1 MAMPVGLERQPS
13 AALTLAT
20 QWSNQSNRSMRS
32 EPRSPMATKESTPF
46 TWSECHNLIPTDAA
60 GVLVRQP
67 PASSA
72 AGVSGLKVSGRLQL
86 PCNHLYHI
94 GLYRGIQAAAVYTC
108 LIAALQAY
116 ALRLQTHVSRLKLNS
131 MCPGESAAAATASL
145 LARASPLDVAQ
156 EVDVAQ
162 AARASDQQRQAG
174 GRWLGGGRA
183 HPWW

>member
-32 EPRSPMATKESTPF
+32 EPRSPVATKESTPF

-94 GLYRGIQAAAVYTC
+94 SLYRRHPGCRHIYLPHCCTAGLCTQTANPC
-108 LIAALQAY
+108 LQAETQFY
-116 ALRLQTHVSRLKLNS
+116 VSR
-131 MCPGESAAAATASL
+131 
-145 LARASPLDVAQ
+145 
-156 EVDVAQ
+156 
-162 AARASDQQRQAG
+162 
-174 GRWLGGGRA
+174 
-183 HPWW
+183 